1 MAIETPKWTYKSKGD
16 KQTASEMNELAQ
28 AVITNAIE
36 LSNTKD
42 DIANLSDDITD
53 FDNRITSIE
62 ESETVKKEERNQP
75 NGEAYCG
82 SSCSL

>member
-28 AVITNAIE
+28 AVIANAIE

-42 DIANLSDDITD
+42 DIANLSDY
-53 FDNRITSIE
+53 ITSFLE
-62 ESETVKKEERNQP
+62 KTYETTAESLMSKHMNRYLQ
-75 NGEAYCG
+75 
-82 SSCSL
+82 